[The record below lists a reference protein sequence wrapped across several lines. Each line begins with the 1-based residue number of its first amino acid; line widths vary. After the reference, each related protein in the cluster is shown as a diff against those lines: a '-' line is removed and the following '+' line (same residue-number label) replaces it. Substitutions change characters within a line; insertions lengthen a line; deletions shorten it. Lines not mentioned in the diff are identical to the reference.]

1 MSIEFDLA
9 RAIILA
15 VNTASRA
22 GAFNLP
28 VTARLNVDGSLELEK
43 ESGVIVW
50 VLPNASDERTATLD
64 ESNEN
69 LVTVNV
75 IVGRNLDQGTPEEVE
90 AMLELTELI
99 GNEITARIDNNTYDW
114 LRTDKNPLWDTD
126 SIGLGVFHAER
137 LMDFRVMS

>member
-15 VNTASRA
+15 VNTAAGA

-28 VTARLNVDGSLELEK
+28 VTAQLNVDGSLELEK
-43 ESGVIVW
+43 EEGVIVW

-64 ESNEN
+64 ESNES

-75 IVGRNLDQGTPEEVE
+75 IVGRNLDKGGPEEVE

-126 SIGLGVFHAER
+126 SIGLGMFKAER
-137 LMDFRVMS
+137 LMDFRVMT